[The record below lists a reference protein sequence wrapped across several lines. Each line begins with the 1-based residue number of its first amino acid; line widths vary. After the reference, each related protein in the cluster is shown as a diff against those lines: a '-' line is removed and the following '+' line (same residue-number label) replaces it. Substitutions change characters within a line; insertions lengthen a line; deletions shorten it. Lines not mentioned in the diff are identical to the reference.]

1 MLRAHLCSVQ
11 LSRASDAR
19 RDGGCCQADG
29 SLSALHQNAQQLSL
43 RTSRKKSDLSLD
55 WVNKPSNV
63 EIGLLGEKWV
73 EGRRS
78 AKMVSVPSSS
88 PQWGKKAPANVP
100 CCKVIGMRTLLSSDQ
115 ISEL

>member
-1 MLRAHLCSVQ
+1 MGDAAKRMAHF
-11 LSRASDAR
+11 
-19 RDGGCCQADG
+19 
-29 SLSALHQNAQQLSL
+29 SALHQNAQQLSL

-78 AKMVSVPSSS
+78 AKMVSVPSSN
-88 PQWGKKAPANVP
+88 PQGGKKAPANVP